1 MAANSTKKPIT
12 AIAVTKM
19 KSGDVLTDIGD
30 NTGLRVKKTSRATSF
45 IYRYKNF
52 EGKMK
57 QIMLGVY
64 PEIGL
69 ADARTK
75 LQEFKALRASG
86 YDPQQYLIDQESRL
100 KAAELEARLASEKLG
115 FTFKAMVDLY
125 LTEKVE
131 DRYSEPDR
139 KGNRKII
146 LGSRKEKG
154 QKEVRRTLY
163 GDVVRVLGDKPV
175 SETPLIEVKVM
186 VDQIIARGA
195 NVQAGNV
202 LRELNLAYRFAIS
215 NDRLPPNFQN
225 PCPEIKTRI
234 KDSGVKIS
242 NGKRQRVL
250 TELELQ
256 KLWQWLPTTQFLSPT
271 VKDVLKFT
279 LLTGMRTG
287 EVCVVQW
294 SDVNLKEGTIFLKET
309 KTGASRYVQLSVQAI
324 KFLADI
330 HVSGKYVF
338 RAKNRSGNLT
348 DRPLDQK
355 QLTQQLY
362 YSRKNNDHPDI
373 DSWTPHDLRRTVRT
387 QLAKLRCPREVSE
400 AILGHSKKGIEGTYD
415 LHHYEEEA
423 KEWLQKWCDRLDEI
437 VICQ

>member
-1 MAANSTKKPIT
+1 MAANSTKKPLT
-12 AIAVTKM
+12 AMAVAKM
-19 KSGDVLTDIGD
+19 KSGDALTDIGD
-30 NTGLRVKKTSRATSF
+30 NTGLRVKRTSRATTF

-57 QIMLGVY
+57 QLVLGIY
-64 PEIGL
+64 PETGL
-69 ADARTK
+69 ADARNR

-86 YDPQQYLIDQESRL
+86 HDPQQYLIDQEAKQ
-100 KAAELEARLASEKLG
+100 KAEELAAQLIAEKMN
-115 FTFKAMVDLY
+115 FTFKAMVELY
-125 LTEKVE
+125 LTGKVE

-139 KGNRKII
+139 KGVRRII
-146 LGSRKEKG
+146 PGSRKEKG

-234 KDSGVKIS
+234 KDSGVRVS

-256 KLWQWLPTTQFLSPT
+256 KLWHWIPTARYLSPT
-271 VKDVLKFT
+271 VKSVLQFT

-287 EVCVVQW
+287 EVCSIQW

-309 KTGASRYVQLSVQAI
+309 KTGASRYVQLSTQAI
-324 KFLADI
+324 KFLADMQA
-330 HVSGKYVF
+330 SGKYVF

-362 YSRKNNDHPDI
+362 YSRKNDDHVDI
-373 DSWTPHDLRRTVRT
+373 ESWAPHDLRRTVRT

-437 VICQ
+437 VL

>member
-1 MAANSTKKPIT
+1 MATNSTKKPIT

-30 NTGLRVKKTSRATSF
+30 NSGLRVKKTSRATTF

-57 QIMLGVY
+57 QLVLGIY

-69 ADARTK
+69 ADARNK
-75 LQEFKALRASG
+75 LQEFKSLKASG
-86 YDPQQYLIDQESRL
+86 YDPQQYLVDQEAKQKAEKL
-100 KAAELEARLASEKLG
+100 EAQLAAEKMN
-115 FTFKAMVDLY
+115 FTFKAMVELY
-125 LTEKVE
+125 LTGKVE

-139 KGNRKII
+139 KGIRRII
-146 LGSRKEKG
+146 PGSRKDKG

-163 GDVVRVLGDKPV
+163 GDVVRLLGDLPV
-175 SETPLIEVKVM
+175 SETPLIEVKSM
-186 VDQIIARGA
+186 VDQIISRGA

-234 KDSGVKIS
+234 KDSGIRIS

-256 KLWQWLPTTQFLSPT
+256 KLWQWLPRAKFLSPT

-287 EVCVVQW
+287 EVCGVQW
-294 SDVNLKEGTIFLKET
+294 SDVNLKEGTVFLKET
-309 KTGASRYVQLSVQAI
+309 KTGASRYVQLSQQAI
-324 KFLADI
+324 EFLSAID
-330 HVSGKYVF
+330 VSGKYVF
-338 RAKNRSGNLT
+338 RAKSRNGDLT

-362 YSRKNNDHPDI
+362 YSRKNNDHLDI

-415 LHHYEEEA
+415 LHHYEHES

-437 VICQ
+437 VL